1 MKHFL
6 QLSLLTTLLC
16 LAALTTYAR
25 TDCSGYKE
33 TYPLHY
39 CDCYVDH
46 TKLSKLEGINDLHF
60 NDSIWFKT
68 SLKTFLNDG
77 LTLYLFSESDVQIDI
92 YDRCTSL
99 NALRYSVT
107 VPKNQTRDIDKESLL
122 QKLQENGVTELNIVI
137 YVVFY
142 PLTEGADCRLMCYP
156 YNRGPQ
162 SKADDPLPILIDMTY
177 VSAHD
182 YDVYELKAD
191 VIPASLALY
200 TQWNE
205 RSNLPCH
212 LRVTRGSAN
221 GPVVAEHDFL
231 DSQTNFYFDPMLLAA
246 VKASSESLYMHY
258 THDAAA
264 AGRIVTRDAK
274 SSEFIEEIAVCQGKG
289 LQLADTLLTEP
300 TTYFYTAKWI
310 GDSIVQHHK
319 LQLTFTEPELQ
330 YDTLYVKS
338 TDLPMQYHGHTIPA
352 GGYGDYDLLVQ
363 QEGEC
368 DEHYMLHVVHQ
379 TTTEYASIDTTLC
392 QGRSFVYKGQTY
404 LTNTSFV
411 DSVWV
416 NEDLQLLTTVT
427 VHFTAPEMEYDTLY
441 ATGTELQAGYYYAP
455 ADSYIYAAGTYVYE
469 IIVPDDCTRH
479 ITVEMIQTPSSSLD
493 APSITTQPARVLIR
507 EGLMLIQRDG
517 KTYTILG
524 ETID

>member
-1 MKHFL
+1 MKHYL
-6 QLSLLTTLLC
+6 LLSLFTALLC
-16 LAALTTYAR
+16 LSAQNASAR
-25 TDCSGYKE
+25 TDCAGYKE

-46 TKLSKLEGINDLHF
+46 TKLSKLDGLNDLNF

-77 LTLYLFSESDVQIDI
+77 LTIYLFSESDVQVDI
-92 YDRCTSL
+92 YQRCTSL
-99 NALRYSVT
+99 SSLAYSFT
-107 VPKNQTRDIDKESLL
+107 VAKNQTRDIDKETLL
-122 QKLQENGVTELNIVI
+122 KKLTENGVTELNISV

-162 SKADDPLPILIDMTY
+162 STADDPLPVLVDMTY

-191 VIPASLALY
+191 VIPSSLALY
-200 TQWNE
+200 TQWSE
-205 RSNLPCH
+205 PSNLPCH
-212 LRVTRGSAN
+212 LRITRGSAD

-231 DSQTNFYFDPMLLAA
+231 DSQSHFYFDPMLLAS
-246 VKASSESLYMHY
+246 VQASGESLFMHY
-258 THDAAA
+258 THDASA
-264 AGRIVTRDAK
+264 AGRIVTKDAK
-274 SSEFIEEIAVCQGKG
+274 YTEVIEEIAVCQGKG

-300 TTYFYTAKWI
+300 TTYLYSAEWI
-310 GDSIVQHHK
+310 SATTVQLNK
-319 LQLTFTEPELQ
+319 YQLTFTEPELQ

-338 TDLPMQYHGHTIPA
+338 TDLPMQYHGYTIPA

-427 VHFTAPEMEYDTLY
+427 VHFTVPEMEYDTLY
-441 ATGTELQAGYYYAP
+441 ATGIELQEGYYYAP
-455 ADSYIYAAGTYVYE
+455 ADSYIYAPGTYVYE

-524 ETID
+524 ETIE

>member
-46 TKLSKLEGINDLHF
+46 NKLSKLEGINDLHF

-99 NALRYSVT
+99 NALRYSTT
-107 VPKNQTRDIDKESLL
+107 VSKNQTRDIDKESLL
-122 QKLQENGVTELNIVI
+122 KKLQENGVTELNIVI

-162 SKADDPLPILIDMTY
+162 STADDPLPVLIDMTY

-205 RSNLPCH
+205 PSNLPCH

-231 DSQTNFYFDPMLLAA
+231 DSKTNF
-246 VKASSESLYMHY
+246 
-258 THDAAA
+258 
-264 AGRIVTRDAK
+264 
-274 SSEFIEEIAVCQGKG
+274 
-289 LQLADTLLTEP
+289 
-300 TTYFYTAKWI
+300 
-310 GDSIVQHHK
+310 
-319 LQLTFTEPELQ
+319 
-330 YDTLYVKS
+330 
-338 TDLPMQYHGHTIPA
+338 
-352 GGYGDYDLLVQ
+352 
-363 QEGEC
+363 
-368 DEHYMLHVVHQ
+368 
-379 TTTEYASIDTTLC
+379 
-392 QGRSFVYKGQTY
+392 
-404 LTNTSFV
+404 
-411 DSVWV
+411 
-416 NEDLQLLTTVT
+416 
-427 VHFTAPEMEYDTLY
+427 
-441 ATGTELQAGYYYAP
+441 
-455 ADSYIYAAGTYVYE
+455 
-469 IIVPDDCTRH
+469 
-479 ITVEMIQTPSSSLD
+479 
-493 APSITTQPARVLIR
+493 
-507 EGLMLIQRDG
+507 
-517 KTYTILG
+517 
-524 ETID
+524 